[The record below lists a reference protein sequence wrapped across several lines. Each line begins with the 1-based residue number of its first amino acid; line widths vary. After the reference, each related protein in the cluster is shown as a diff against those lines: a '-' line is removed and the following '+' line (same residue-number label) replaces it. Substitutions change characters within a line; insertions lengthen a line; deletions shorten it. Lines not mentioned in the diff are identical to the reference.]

1 MTTSAETIELVLSV
15 VGTGCW
21 AVCFW
26 WMHRISERQNA
37 VLKELK
43 AHSERIERLSREEHE
58 LIKEVH
64 PAVGQIKEVV
74 AEIADSTGAQQD
86 ERTLAPGAA

>member
-1 MTTSAETIELVLSV
+1 MTTSAQTIELVLSC

-43 AHSERIERLSREEHE
+43 EHSERIEHLSREEHE

-64 PAVGQIKEVV
+64 PAVGKIKESV
-74 AEIADSTGAQQD
+74 AEIADSTNGLKEAP
-86 ERTLAPGAA
+86 TLAAQPV

>member
-1 MTTSAETIELVLSV
+1 MTSAQTIELVLSC
-15 VGTGCW
+15 VGTACW

-26 WMHRISERQNA
+26 WMHRISERQDA

-43 AHSERIERLSREEHE
+43 EHSERIEHLSREEHE

-64 PAVGQIKEVV
+64 PAVGRIKEVV
-74 AEIADSTGAQQD
+74 AEIADSAAAQQE